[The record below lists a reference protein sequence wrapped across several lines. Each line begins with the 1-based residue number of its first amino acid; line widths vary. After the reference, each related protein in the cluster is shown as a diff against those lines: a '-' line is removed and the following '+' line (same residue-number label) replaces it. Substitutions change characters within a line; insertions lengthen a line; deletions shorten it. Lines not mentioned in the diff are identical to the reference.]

1 MFEINSVHG
10 QIVTERIQLRTLR
23 TNDELILW
31 MDWTRPSL
39 IRTLRDYA
47 PTGVLLVNIFPEEIH
62 VVRKIKGKSMLPVEL
77 EPWLVPNQA

>member
-1 MFEINSVHG
+1 
-10 QIVTERIQLRTLR
+10 
-23 TNDELILW
+23 